1 LPNTEKLLKAFVKAR
16 KRMLLQRS
24 FSELCKFSYKSKV
37 SKHDWCPE
45 GAGLVEPDE
54 RWKYYMAHDTSH
66 GSGRAG
72 KGKQGG
78 HEVILVGDQQSK
90 GGTSS
95 APPKRAISAVAAGV
109 AKERRSSQQQSKKQA
124 SSGKEEEEDI
134 TSEDYDPSSSPSSD
148 PSSDEEDKWCC
159 NRRFRIE
166 GKGRDWYRCNT
177 VNDKSETE
185 CQRCSMP
192 RYDYDNEF
200 EGPDPRLTAGR
211 PDDNSG
217 QQIPPTL
224 RVDHFIDGAAK
235 CSGDEEE
242 WDSQDVGTPVDQ
254 VEDET
259 DVALLPLIP
268 LPDDHHLHP
277 WMRPNLVRK
286 AELALSVAEATR
298 LAQLKSR
305 DEVRQSAMKVL
316 IAQTKEY
323 QDLALSPMHESMR
336 KAVNIYYIEPER

>member
-1 LPNTEKLLKAFVKAR
+1 
-16 KRMLLQRS
+16 
-24 FSELCKFSYKSKV
+24 LCKFSYKSKV

-54 RWKYYMAHDTSH
+54 RWKYYMAHGTSH

-78 HEVILVGDQQSK
+78 Q
-90 GGTSS
+90 
-95 APPKRAISAVAAGV
+95 
-109 AKERRSSQQQSKKQA
+109 
-124 SSGKEEEEDI
+124 KEEDS
-134 TSEDYDPSSSPSSD
+134 TSEDSDPSSSPSSD

-177 VNDKSETE
+177 VNDKSEIE

-192 RYDYDNEF
+192 RYDYDNAF

-217 QQIPPTL
+217 QQIPPTV
-224 RVDHFIDGAAK
+224 RADHFIDGAAK

-336 KAVNIYYIEPER
+336 KAVNIYINRIRAFAGIGSECGLGASPTPDLRDSARDVPRMRKYRIESER